1 MKANSLKVM
10 VVEDDLVSGKL
21 LRMMVSELAD
31 QVLVAAD
38 SHQAFELYDS
48 NPDIDVILMDI
59 RLPGLNGYEITKK
72 IRERNDK
79 VIIIAQTACTYPE
92 DIAKAFA
99 VGCDDYIAKPIRTK
113 NLVDMI
119 WDNYHNKSP
128 RRYLVSN
135 ICPN

>member
-21 LRMMVSELAD
+21 LRMMVSDLAK

-38 SHQAFELYDS
+38 SQQAFELFDN

-59 RLPGLNGYEITKK
+59 RLPGLNGYEITKR
-72 IRERNDK
+72 IREHNDK
-79 VIIIAQTACTYPE
+79 VIIIAQTACTFPE

>member
-72 IRERNDK
+72 IREHNDK
-79 VIIIAQTACTYPE
+79 VIIIAQTACTYPK

-113 NLVDMI
+113 NLIDMI

-135 ICPN
+135 ICSN